1 MKRCLCLLSISASL
15 VFGVGCEKHPLPQA
29 KDELKAKEPVKQ
41 TPPAEPTPQE
51 SPAPRFFP
59 DR

>member
-1 MKRCLCLLSISASL
+1 MKRCLCLLCIFTNL
-15 VFGVGCEKHPLPQA
+15 VVGVGCEKHPLPQA
-29 KDELKAKEPVKQ
+29 NDELKAKEPVEQK
-41 TPPAEPTPQE
+41 PTPEE

>member
-1 MKRCLCLLSISASL
+1 MKRCLCLLCIFTNL
-15 VFGVGCEKHPLPQA
+15 VVGVGCEKHPLPQA
-29 KDELKAKEPVKQ
+29 KDELKAKEPVEQ
-41 TPPAEPTPQE
+41 TPPAEPTPEE